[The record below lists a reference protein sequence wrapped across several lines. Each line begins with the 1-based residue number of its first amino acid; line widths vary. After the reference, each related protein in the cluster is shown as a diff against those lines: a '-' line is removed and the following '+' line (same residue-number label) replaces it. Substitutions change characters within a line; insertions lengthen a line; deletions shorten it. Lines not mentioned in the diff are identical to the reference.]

1 MSEHIKLIVTIYLIF
16 ISGQAYYD
24 WRHIQ
29 RQKQKA
35 YVMSQVST
43 ELGNVLNTIANVM
56 SAYARLKRVSR
67 G

>member
-35 YVMSQVST
+35 YILSQASA

-56 SAYARLKRVSR
+56 SAYAKLKRASQR
-67 G
+67 